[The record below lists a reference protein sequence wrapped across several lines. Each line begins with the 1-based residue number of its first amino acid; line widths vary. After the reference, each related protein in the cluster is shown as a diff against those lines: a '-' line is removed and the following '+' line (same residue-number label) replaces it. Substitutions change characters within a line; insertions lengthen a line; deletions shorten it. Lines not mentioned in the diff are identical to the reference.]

1 MKLSDKDLREYYRE
15 TSEKSRC
22 PEKEVFIKAFLN
34 EINEAE
40 KINLIDHV
48 LICDKCA
55 IEFEALREVTKRTK
69 EKIEG
74 LEEKEITR
82 DELKKIAK
90 QRIKQ
95 LKKEARERWFSRL
108 TIKVIPA
115 KYFALLAGLMIV
127 ILGYFLIL
135 KFPGI
140 LKKTEEYREITK
152 VELRLIEPKGE
163 ISKFP
168 SVFKWTVVEEA
179 KYYNFELTDS
189 KLNIVWAKENI
200 TTNSLKLPQNIRENL
215 QKGKTYLWKVTVF
228 DELNQKMELALQY
241 FEAK

>member
-1 MKLSDKDLREYYRE
+1 MKLSDKDLKEYYRE
-15 TSEKSRC
+15 TSDKGKC

-40 KINLIDHV
+40 KMKLIDHV
-48 LICDKCA
+48 LICDRCA
-55 IEFEALREVTKRTK
+55 MEFAAMREVTKRTK
-69 EKIEG
+69 EKIDG

-82 DELKKIAK
+82 DDLKKIAK

-95 LKKEARERWFSRL
+95 LKKGERERWFSRL

-135 KFPGI
+135 KFPGT
-140 LKKTEEYREITK
+140 LKKTEEFREITK
-152 VELRLIEPKGE
+152 VELRLIEPKSE

-189 KLNIVWAKENI
+189 KLNIVWARENI
-200 TTNSLKLPQNIRENL
+200 TTNSLKLPQNIRGNL
-215 QKGKTYLWKVTVF
+215 QKGKTYFWKVTVF

-241 FEAK
+241 FEIK